1 MAEVLIVD
9 DEQEI
14 VELLTIYLKNS
25 GFQSYGVY
33 DGLSALK
40 ILKERK
46 IDVILLDV
54 MLPDTDGFSL
64 IREIQKTYDVPIM
77 FLSAKGE
84 DADKILGLGLGAD
97 DYVVKPFNP
106 LEVVARIQ
114 VLLRRYRKIKQGEE
128 NLIHEETNL
137 KVDEL
142 CINRAR
148 CEVFKGA
155 KRLVLTSME
164 YKLLL
169 FLALNPNRVFTKR
182 QLYEN
187 VWEEEYEGDENIIM
201 VYICKLRDKIE
212 EDSQKPKYIKTIRGL
227 GYRFEGKL
235 L

>member
-1 MAEVLIVD
+1 
-9 DEQEI
+9 
-14 VELLTIYLKNS
+14 
-25 GFQSYGVY
+25 
-33 DGLSALK
+33 
-40 ILKERK
+40 
-46 IDVILLDV
+46 
-54 MLPDTDGFSL
+54 
-64 IREIQKTYDVPIM
+64 
-77 FLSAKGE
+77 
-84 DADKILGLGLGAD
+84 LGLGLGAD